1 MTARH
6 ISSSS
11 REKKLQD
18 GLNYSTSIVDELV
31 QDDYYLFL
39 SFKILKKTHFR
50 GYFYVQNAISQQLIL
65 QMIKKLEWVLETNL
79 QFPVIFKTGK
89 ETFILRGNVQNQSK
103 NKERACLK

>member
-1 MTARH
+1 MLVEICQNSQENTCARVSFL
-6 ISSSS
+6 I
-11 REKKLQD
+11 KLTLAQVF
-18 GLNYSTSIVDELV
+18 SCE
-31 QDDYYLFL
+31 F
-39 SFKILKKTHFR
+39 
-50 GYFYVQNAISQQLIL
+50 VQNAISQQLIL